1 VGTAAVAPTSV
12 DARQPGVRLVKKRVS
27 PEVRELR
34 RKVGEIERQIQT
46 LERRME
52 EIGAALA
59 DPKLYLD
66 GDRVRAVASER
77 KTAEEELTVL
87 MRQWEELSTAL
98 AAHE

>member
-1 VGTAAVAPTSV
+1 MKPA
-12 DARQPGVRLVKKRVS
+12 VRLVKKRVS

-34 RKVGEIERQIQT
+34 RKVEEIERQIQG
-46 LERRME
+46 LERRMA

-77 KTAEEELTVL
+77 KTAEEELGAL